1 MGAKSYFGEKRV
13 VWGEKIHGPKR
24 RWSLSVVRRKKA
36 GRVRVQKAA
45 GLLGG
50 NAEGRALVA
59 PQLRRKAACW
69 GEKQKAWGLRC
80 ANAGGRG
87 VALGVT
93 FLPQDTT
100 FSPPEITFL
109 RKKVSSSPEYSSP
122 PKDRICSPQ
131 RTSFSPEHSRSS
143 PAKCCFSSSKTLHL
157 LEESRMTT
165 REEVSYF
172 GENSCM
178 LGAKC
183 RLLASKVLLGG
194 PNVICFAGR
203 KAVLCWRKSHISG

>member
-59 PQLRRKAACW
+59 PQLRRKGACW

-93 FLPQDTT
+93 FL
-100 FSPPEITFL
+100 
-109 RKKVSSSPEYSSP
+109 

-183 RLLASKVLLGG
+183 RLLARKVLLGG

>member
-109 RKKVSSSPEYSSP
+109 RKKSLHRQNTARLQKIGYVLHKGPLSHQNIVGLP
-122 PKDRICSPQ
+122 PPNAV
-131 RTSFSPEHSRSS
+131 F
-143 PAKCCFSSSKTLHL
+143 L
-157 LEESRMTT
+157 L
-165 REEVSYF
+165 
-172 GENSCM
+172 
-178 LGAKC
+178 
-183 RLLASKVLLGG
+183 
-194 PNVICFAGR
+194 R
-203 KAVLCWRKSHISG
+203 KRYIFWRKVV